1 MLGVL
6 SFLTVDLEAVVALLP
21 GASMAD
27 IPFSPFVMKLVSLI
41 QPSVLVAI
49 AVGVG
54 VGLAHRVGLHSP
66 AAEAAANG
74 DPVMAKLKP
83 QILPGI
89 ITGVL
94 VGGALLLLWAF
105 AKPMMPPEFAAR
117 AEALNRVM
125 PAAFRLLYGGFTEE
139 LLLRWGVMTFFVWL
153 PWRIFR
159 KGEGQPTTPYFVV
172 AILAS
177 ALLFGIGH
185 LPIVVAL
192 AETVTAATVLF
203 VIAGNSLFGIAAG
216 FLYWKRGLESAMVAH
231 ITTHLIL
238 LTAISLTSK

>member
-21 GASMAD
+21 GASMAEL
-27 IPFSPFVMKLVSLI
+27 PFSPFVMKLVSLI
-41 QPSVLVAI
+41 QPSVLLAI
-49 AVGVG
+49 AVAVG
-54 VGLAHRVGLHSP
+54 VAFSHRVGLHSP
-66 AAEAAANG
+66 VAEAAARG
-74 DPVMAKLKP
+74 EPVMVRLRP
-83 QILPGI
+83 QILPGVI
-89 ITGVL
+89 AGIL
-94 VGGALLLLWAF
+94 VGVALLLLWVF
-105 AKPMMPPEFAAR
+105 AKPMMPPELAAR
-117 AEALNRVM
+117 AEAFNRVM
-125 PAAFRLLYGGFTEE
+125 PVAFRLLYGGFTEE

-159 KGEGQPTTPYFVV
+159 KAEGRPSAPYFVV

-177 ALLFGIGH
+177 ALLFAIGH
-185 LPIVVAL
+185 LPVVVAL
-192 AETVTAATVLF
+192 AETLTAATVVF

-231 ITTHLIL
+231 ITTHIIL